1 MQGQTTIETP
11 NLTNM
16 PASGAQSQTSQAITD
31 LERMRERELLKIAL
45 NAQKERDLKRLGG
58 VRAYEDFTREKYAN
72 KAVLAAMAKFPQ
84 KNYYLWG
91 PAGVGKTHA
100 AVAVAR
106 ETPSAYVIRMAQI
119 SRYLRGCETPAEED
133 RAIRTYADAIMVLD
147 DLGSEKMTE
156 FLQNLIFE
164 IFDRRWQNKRGGLI
178 ITANMSI
185 DKLGSIIG
193 DRTASRIVGLVGA
206 RNILEVRGKDWRLQ

>member
-1 MQGQTTIETP
+1 
-11 NLTNM
+11 M

-58 VRAYEDFTREKYAN
+58 VRAYEDFTKQKYAN
-72 KAVLAAMAKFPQ
+72 KAILAAMANFP
-84 KNYYLWG
+84 KENYYLWG

-106 ETPSAYVIRMAQI
+106 ETPSAYVIRMADI
-119 SRYLRGCETPAEED
+119 SRQLRACETPQEEG
-133 RAIRTYADAIMVLD
+133 RAIKTYAEAVMVLD

-164 IFDRRWQNKRGGLI
+164 IFDRRWQKKKGGMI
-178 ITANMSI
+178 ITSNQSI
-185 DKLGSIIG
+185 AKLGSIIG
-193 DRTASRIVGLVGA
+193 DRSASRLAGLVGA
-206 RNILEVRGKDWRLQ
+206 KNVIEVKGRDWRLQ